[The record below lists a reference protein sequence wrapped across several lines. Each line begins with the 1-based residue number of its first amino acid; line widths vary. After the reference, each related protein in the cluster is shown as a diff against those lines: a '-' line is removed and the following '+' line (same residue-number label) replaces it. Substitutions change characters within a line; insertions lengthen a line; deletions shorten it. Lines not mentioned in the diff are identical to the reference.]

1 MVETLIYFHSL
12 LRWLVLFA
20 LLLAIYRAFRGLSAR
35 QVFSKTDNAIRHWT
49 ATIAHVQLVVGITLY
64 TQSPVIR
71 WFWGNFS
78 EAVKNPDTL
87 FFGLIHSL
95 LMVTAIVVLTIGSA
109 LTKRRTTDAEKYKTM
124 LTWFSLALVIIL
136 IAVPWPFSPW
146 AARPYTR

>member
-1 MVETLIYFHSL
+1 MTGTLKMIETLIYFHSL

-20 LLLAIYRAFRGLSAR
+20 LLLAIYRAFRGWSVKKS
-35 QVFSKTDNAIRHWT
+35 VFSKTDNAIRHWT

-87 FFGLIHSL
+87 FF
-95 LMVTAIVVLTIGSA
+95 
-109 LTKRRTTDAEKYKTM
+109 
-124 LTWFSLALVIIL
+124 
-136 IAVPWPFSPW
+136 
-146 AARPYTR
+146 